1 MSRID
6 DGQIARLY
14 RRAQAERWGVS
25 IASFAETLERSVA
38 QWSAGRAPGGDVE
51 RYLSTLH
58 VEDLALAC
66 ACAAGHDGA
75 WDHFMIEYRPGLYRA
90 ADALDRTGG
99 ARELAD
105 ALYAELYGLKER
117 DGARATLFRYYH
129 GRSSLATWLRA
140 VLTQRHIDHVR
151 AGRRLAPLPEDD
163 TSMARGPQPLT
174 ANSDHQRFQTLMHAV
189 LSAALA
195 ALAPR
200 DRLRLG
206 CYYAQG
212 MTLAQIG
219 RLLREHEGTVSRHL
233 ARTRRTIREGIEAR
247 LRRDHGFDEA
257 ELEECFVSVMDDVGS
272 LDLGEMLGA
281 GSTRKKSAV
290 DRSTNEGMP

>member
-1 MSRID
+1 MSQLD

-14 RRAQAERWGVS
+14 RKAQAERWGVPV
-25 IASFAETLERSVA
+25 ASFAEALERSVA
-38 QWSAGRAPGGDVE
+38 QWAAGRAPGGDVE
-51 RYLSTLH
+51 PYLSTLH

-66 ACAAGHDGA
+66 ACAGGHDSA

-140 VLTQRHIDHVR
+140 VLTQRHIDHRR
-151 AGRRLAPLPEDD
+151 A
-163 TSMARGPQPLT
+163 
-174 ANSDHQRFQTLMHAV
+174 HQRLESLPDESASTSPISESTPDPDRQRFLATIATA

-195 ALAPR
+195 ALAAR

-206 CYYAQG
+206 CYYAQQ
-212 MTLAQIG
+212 MTLAEIG
-219 RLLREHEGTVSRHL
+219 RLLHEHEGTVSRHL
-233 ARTRRTIREGIEAR
+233 TRTRRAIRSDVEDR
-247 LRRDHGFDEA
+247 LRKKGLGDREI
-257 ELEECFVSVMDDVGS
+257 EECFASVIEDTGS
-272 LDLGEMLGA
+272 LDLAELMAVSGE
-281 GSTRKKSAV
+281 RKKSRAN
-290 DRSTNEGMP
+290 RSPTEGMP

>member
-6 DGQIARLY
+6 DGQTARLY
-14 RRAQAERWGVS
+14 RKARAERWGVPV
-25 IASFAETLERSVA
+25 AAFAEALERSVA

-51 RYLSTLH
+51 PYLSKLH

-66 ACAAGHDGA
+66 ACAAGHDAA
-75 WDHFMIEYRPGLYRA
+75 WDHFVIEYRPGLYRA
-90 ADALDRTGG
+90 ADALDHTGG

-140 VLTQRHIDHVR
+140 VLTQRHIDHRR
-151 AGRRLAPLPEDD
+151 ADRRLESLSDEDAS
-163 TSMARGPQPLT
+163 TSPVLESTPDPDR
-174 ANSDHQRFQTLMHAV
+174 QRFLAAIATA
-189 LSAALA
+189 LSAALS
-195 ALAPR
+195 ALAAR

-206 CYYAQG
+206 CYYAQQ

-219 RLLREHEGTVSRHL
+219 RLLHEHEGTVSRHL
-233 ARTRRTIREGIEAR
+233 TRTRRAIRSDVENR
-247 LRRDHGFDEA
+247 LRKKGLGDREI
-257 ELEECFVSVMDDVGS
+257 EECFASVMEDTGS
-272 LDLGEMLGA
+272 LDLAKLMDAGGE
-281 GSTRKKSAV
+281 RKKSLA
-290 DRSTNEGMP
+290 DRSTAEGMP